1 MRLLTEVEIEATAGG
16 VMLDDGLTCREVS
29 WAEYTLW
36 TLGNAL
42 SHGGMLP
49 L

>member
-29 WAEYTLW
+29 WIEYMGW
-36 TLGNAL
+36 CL
-42 SHGGMLP
+42 SQAMANGQGAV
-49 L
+49 